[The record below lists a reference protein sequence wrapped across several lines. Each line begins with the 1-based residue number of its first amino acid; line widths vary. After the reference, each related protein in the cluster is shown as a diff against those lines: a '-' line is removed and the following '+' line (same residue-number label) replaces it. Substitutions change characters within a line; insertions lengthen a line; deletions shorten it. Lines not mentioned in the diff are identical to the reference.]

1 LIQIANLYTY
11 NDYNKVSFS
20 PEQEEAICR
29 IVSGD
34 NVAKLEL
41 VKTCMDLVVKFANW
55 YSFEY
60 GTSFSQLVQ
69 IGVLTVIRTA
79 EKFYGSENTD
89 FNNYLSQEIMK
100 AMMVSAKR

>member
-1 LIQIANLYTY
+1 LIQIANSYTY
-11 NDYNKVSFS
+11 RDCGKVSFS

-34 NVAKLEL
+34 IVAKLEL

-60 GTSFSQLVQ
+60 GTPFSQLVH

-79 EKFYGSENTD
+79 EKFYGSENTN
-89 FNNYLSQEIMK
+89 FNDYLSQEIMK
-100 AMMVSAKR
+100 AMMGSAKR

>member
-1 LIQIANLYTY
+1 MIQIANPCR
-11 NDYNKVSFS
+11 DYSKVSFS

-34 NVAKLEL
+34 TVAKLEL

-60 GTSFSQLVQ
+60 GASFSQLVQ

-100 AMMVSAKR
+100 AMMGSAKR

>member
-1 LIQIANLYTY
+1 LIQIANSYTHS
-11 NDYNKVSFS
+11 DYSKVSFS

-34 NVAKLEL
+34 IIAKLEL

-60 GTSFSQLVQ
+60 GTPFSQLVQ

-79 EKFYGSENTD
+79 EKFYGSENTN
-89 FNNYLSQEIMK
+89 FNDYLSQEIMK
-100 AMMVSAKR
+100 AMMGSAKR